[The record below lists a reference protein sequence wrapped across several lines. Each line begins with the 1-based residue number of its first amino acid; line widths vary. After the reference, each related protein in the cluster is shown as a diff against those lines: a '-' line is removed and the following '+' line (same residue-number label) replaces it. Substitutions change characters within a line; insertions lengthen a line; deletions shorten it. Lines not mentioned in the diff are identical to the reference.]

1 MHLFFS
7 LYIHLLV
14 AWDQSDKFVKFY
26 VTLQNIHQIP
36 AENVKCIFTSK
47 SLELKVN
54 NLENKDYNL
63 RIKNLLNTIDP
74 EKSTWKVKTGKYIF
88 T

>member
-1 MHLFFS
+1 M
-7 LYIHLLV
+7 LV

-26 VTLQNIHQIP
+26 VTLQNVHHIP
-36 AENVKCIFTSK
+36 AESVKCIFTSK

-54 NLENKDYNL
+54 NLENKDYAL

-74 EKSTWKVKTGKYIF
+74 EKSSWKVKTGKYVFI
-88 T
+88 